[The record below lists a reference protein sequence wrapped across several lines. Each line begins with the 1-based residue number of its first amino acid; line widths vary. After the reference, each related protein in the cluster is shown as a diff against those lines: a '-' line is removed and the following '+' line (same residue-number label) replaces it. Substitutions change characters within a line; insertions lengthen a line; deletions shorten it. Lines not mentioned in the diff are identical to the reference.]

1 MSWHDELV
9 NWFVYSL
16 SKSPETIRYCLVF
29 AETVSQSLSLVLLY
43 IFTQSQLFEELQGF
57 SLYNSFPVTLLYCC
71 GYHTFFYYLFSDSFI
86 LLWISYFLLLS
97 LNYKNFLRKHLI
109 TFCITGTGIP
119 FERNLHITDLV
130 ISFFSI
136 FPAIKEY
143 FWRQFL
149 IVNL

>member
-71 GYHTFFYYLFSDSFI
+71 GYHTFFYYLFINGAAIRQCLIVSLWFLHST
-86 LLWISYFLLLS
+86 LLHLVVI
-97 LNYKNFLRKHLI
+97 NFLILNAHESTLY
-109 TFCITGTGIP
+109 TQYETYLVWP
-119 FERNLHITDLV
+119 HIACNCCEC
-130 ISFFSI
+130 
-136 FPAIKEY
+136 FPTLQC
-143 FWRQFL
+143 R
-149 IVNL
+149 VCT